1 MKAFL
6 ASVVVAV
13 AVAFGAHYV
22 LNDRFQTSAPDA
34 FTTEGSR
41 ITSPGR
47 NLVQF

>member
-6 ASVVVAV
+6 ASLVVAV

-22 LNDRFQTSAPDA
+22 LNDQFQASAPQA
-34 FTTEGSR
+34 FTTEGAR
-41 ITSPGR
+41 ITSPGD